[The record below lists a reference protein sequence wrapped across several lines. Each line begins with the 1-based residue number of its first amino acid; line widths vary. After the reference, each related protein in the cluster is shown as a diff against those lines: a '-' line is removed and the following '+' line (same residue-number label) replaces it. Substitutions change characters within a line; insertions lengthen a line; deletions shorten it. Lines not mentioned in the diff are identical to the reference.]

1 MNTTRFNPTTNGGL
15 HIGHAYTAL
24 VNQHEAHASG
34 GKFILRFDD
43 NTRYWVK
50 TLGGKQAVAEI
61 AKGQQADLEW
71 LGIAP
76 DEIAYQ
82 SEMESEVLAFLAAS
96 KWQPVIDHAP
106 WSEVA
111 LRAIC
116 DPPIEPF
123 GLTSFIT
130 AEKVVADHLAGV
142 DLLIRGLE
150 LMTEDSLYRYFA
162 ALFGFMSI
170 ETVYIPRLM
179 TSGSTELADVSKT
192 AGNWKIHDVR
202 SGGHSPEVVLSVLR
216 ESCLVHPWGLW
227 SLDNL
232 RTRPVLTRENE
243 ERLE

>member
-50 TLGGKQAVAEI
+50 VLGGKQAVAEI
-61 AKGQQADLEW
+61 AKGQQEDLEW
-71 LGIAP
+71 LGIVP

-82 SEMESEVLAFLAAS
+82 SELEPEVLAFLATS
-96 KWQPVIDHAP
+96 RWQPVVDHAP
-106 WSEVA
+106 WSDVD

-116 DPPIEPF
+116 DPPVTPF

-130 AEKVVADHLAGV
+130 VEKVIADHMGGV
-142 DLLIRGLE
+142 NLLIRGLE

-162 ALFGFMSI
+162 ALFGFMQI
-170 ETVYIPRLM
+170 ATVYIPRLM
-179 TSGSTELADVSKT
+179 TGGSTEMADVSKT
-192 AGNWKIHDVR
+192 AGNWKIRDVR
-202 SGGHSPEVVLSVLR
+202 VRGHSPEMVRSVLR
-216 ESCLVHPWGLW
+216 ESCLVDPFGPW
-227 SLDNL
+227 SLNNL
-232 RTRPVLTRENE
+232 RTRPVLTRENG
-243 ERLE
+243 ERLG